1 MKKRALSLLMSLV
14 MLVSMLPTTA
24 WAADTTKTTTPT
36 TVNVDFTAQ
45 AEGAFLIAPQF
56 NVAVS
61 INEAEK
67 FGYTDSVDG
76 VSALDVLV
84 KAHEIIIGE
93 DEDSIKASLEVND
106 YGYIT
111 TIFGEKTG
119 NCGFTINGETPH
131 DDILVDYKNAPGGK
145 TYTGYTIAQAEV
157 KNNDV
162 LEFYIYQDSH
172 TLDNYPLYKQNGKTC
187 AELSVK
193 PGSDVTLTLDGYCIG
208 YYGCV
213 PMQAL
218 EEYDQ
223 IEAIEDAHFAWVT
236 ADEDAAVVTGIPNAV
251 SDENGAVT
259 FSAPETEGVC
269 YLTAYMPAD
278 EIKNN
283 YATPIIMHLLKVTV
297 DKDAVEPD
305 VPQVDPVALSALKVA
320 DFTAF
325 PGELELTPSF
335 TPDVTEYSAPQV
347 AFQKHAKMC
356 YVTATAASED
366 AVITATLNGVN
377 KTLTSGTRD
386 FFNNML
392 PGQNNI
398 LTVTVTNGDQSKTYT
413 VTVPMAADPNAPV
426 VPDVDA
432 SITVPSDATVF
443 VGSKS
448 KHYVP
453 FTEIQSAGTKDNQDG
468 TRTYYFDLTNKK
480 TYNYR
485 ISGEDYIT
493 YAGTFKKTADWS
505 MTVSKEDLQPQ
516 GKDKTTIDHDV
527 KSNNGYNVADVYL
540 NINPQG
546 YLKLGQAGDTYQLVN
561 LRNWEAVDNTMN
573 NYFIEPDYHYA
584 VLDMNGQAD
593 TSVVEVSDAGLLTA
607 KSQGTAI
614 VLVTYDAINVNA
626 ADGGPFFG
634 AIWPENTGVF
644 VVSVGAEDSGIS
656 TGITL
661 NADKGNTTDSKLAGD
676 ALDAEHDV
684 IYFVGE
690 SGSYTFTPGTDG
702 VHVSVANPTVSDKM
716 SFNGFK
722 DVAANDDNNVTVP
735 LVQGRNIVKLE
746 KDGKAEYQIITA
758 KQLSVT
764 VNSGDPVHPGDELTV
779 SLNGLYHPANKLA
792 GVYNM
797 DAVVLYDEVD
807 GYDQSTSIGTPSR
820 QYNFASAQNDLA
832 VLTKADFWGKPSYSK
847 DTSTTFKV
855 PDDYDK
861 DVLTLSGGSILVCGW
876 GDPFGN
882 HRGITLTSGKAPN
895 LNANTRV
902 AYMGQLPD
910 IQIPIT
916 VTDAALDHITLTT
929 DGVKTSYDE
938 GDSFDPANL
947 IVTAVYADGKTQQV
961 SGYTVSPEKLTADT
975 KEVTVSYQGKTAT
988 IPVTVAP
995 AVLTEI
1001 TVTKQPAKT
1010 AYKAGDFFDPTGM
1023 EITAVYSSGR
1033 TEVVTDYTYAPN
1045 RELTTA
1051 DNAMTITY
1059 GGKTVALPITV
1070 SSGSQGG
1077 GSQKQTITVT
1087 FTLMGDSKH
1096 GDNGEVHTLKNRT
1109 LETWIART
1117 SVTVDKDAYVI
1128 DVIAKALSMAGI
1140 PYENGGNYISSVR
1153 GLEEFDNGGN
1163 SGWMYTLNGSHPN
1176 LGVEEQRVKQGDNI
1190 VFHYTDDYT
1199 KEQGSENWNSGS
1211 SSSSGTTAKPTTP
1224 ANPVPDKTMPF
1235 NDVKSNDW
1243 YYQSVQYAYDNGLF
1257 SGVSHDSFAPSDSMD
1272 RSMLVTVLHS
1282 LDGKPAAGKGG
1293 FTDVADGAWYANAVA
1308 WAAEHGIVSGVSGS
1322 AFAPN
1327 GAITREQLAV
1337 MLYRY
1342 AQYKGYDVSKTA
1354 DLSGYA
1360 DQGSISDWAAQAV
1373 QWACGSGLM
1382 TGRSVTSLAPA
1393 GTLTRAEAA
1402 TMLKAFCENVKK

>member
-24 WAADTTKTTTPT
+24 WAASEDQKSVTVQASFYDGESQQFTMPT
-36 TVNVDFTAQ
+36 QN
-45 AEGAFLIAPQF
+45 
-56 NVAVS
+56 
-61 INEAEK
+61 
-67 FGYTDSVDG
+67 
-76 VSALDVLV
+76 
-84 KAHEIIIGE
+84 
-93 DEDSIKASLEVND
+93 LEVNSGEATKL
-106 YGYIT
+106 GYMTDNLRKNADEVTVFDALVAVHEELLGLDKADAEVLDISDT
-111 TIFGEKTG
+111 GFVSTVMGAGYKEKP
-119 NCGFTINGETPH
+119 FSFAVNGGAPSDGVYNE
-131 DDILVDYKNAPGGK
+131 DYK
-145 TYTGYTIAQAEV
+145 GYTAYSADQAVLSDGDEVQFFFYTDNTYSDLYTAFDKSEAQ
-157 KNNDV
+157 
-162 LEFYIYQDSH
+162 
-172 TLDNYPLYKQNGKTC
+172 
-187 AELSVK
+187 VK
-193 PGSDVTLTLDGYCIG
+193 PGDTLQLAASGYLYSKFSFSTPEKIAEMTRPITGAQLCTIDDSG
-208 YYGCV
+208 
-213 PMQAL
+213 AL
-218 EEYDQ
+218 
-223 IEAIEDAHFAWVT
+223 
-236 ADEDAAVVTGIPNAV
+236 IPI
-251 SDENGAVT
+251 DGAVT
-259 FSAPETEGVC
+259 DSDGKVSVSFENEETYYLSLTSGNNDAIIAPVC
-269 YLTAYMPAD
+269 
-278 EIKNN
+278 
-283 YATPIIMHLLKVTV
+283 KVTV
-297 DKDAVEPD
+297 SNDAPD
-305 VPQVDPVALSALKVA
+305 QVRSCRLTSLNVMNFSG
-320 DFTAF
+320 FTAS
-325 PGELELTPSF
+325 PNKALELTPAF
-335 TPDVTEYSAPQV
+335 DPDVTEYKTAEWAYSSA
-347 AFQKHAKMC
+347 KLDKTC
-356 YVTATAASED
+356 YVSATAED
-366 AVITATLNGVN
+366 ATASVKIALNGQEA
-377 KTLTSGTRD
+377 SGVSAGEL
-386 FFNNML
+386 L

-398 LTVTVTNGDQSKTYT
+398 LTVTVTNGDQSTTYT
-413 VTVPMAADPNAPV
+413 VTVPMAADPDAPV
-426 VPDVDA
+426 IPDVDA
-432 SITVPSDATVF
+432 SITVPSDANVF
-443 VGSKS
+443 VGSKV

-453 FTEIQSAGTKDNQDG
+453 FTEIQSARTKDNQDG
-468 TRTYYFDLTNKK
+468 TVTYYFDLADNK

-485 ISGEDYIT
+485 ISGENYIT

-614 VLVTYDAINVNA
+614 VLVTYDAINVNV

-929 DGVKTSYDE
+929 DEVKTSYDE
-938 GDSFDPANL
+938 GDGFDPANL

-1163 SGWMYTLNGSHPN
+1163 SGWMYTLNGSHPD

-1211 SSSSGTTAKPTTP
+1211 SSSSGTTTTPTTP

-1235 NDVKSNDW
+1235 TDVKSNDW

-1257 SGVSHDSFAPSDSMD
+1257 SGVSHDSFAPGDSMD

-1282 LDGKPAAGKGG
+1282 LDGKPATGKGG

-1308 WAAEHGIVSGVSGS
+1308 WAAEHGIVSGVSDS

-1382 TGRSVTSLAPA
+1382 TGRSANSLAPA